1 MTEQQQLKTIY
12 TSTGIQPIT
21 VGEHEVERLREGFSS
36 MVNNQRRHEIIV
48 AAIEAARQTAR
59 KALKMCKPSYNG
71 TGVRVYT

>member
-21 VGEHEVERLREGFSS
+21 VGEHEMERLREGFSS

-48 AAIEAARQTAR
+48 AAIESGKSAR
-59 KALKMCKPSYNG
+59 KALKIANHIMG
-71 TGVRVYT
+71 ERDV